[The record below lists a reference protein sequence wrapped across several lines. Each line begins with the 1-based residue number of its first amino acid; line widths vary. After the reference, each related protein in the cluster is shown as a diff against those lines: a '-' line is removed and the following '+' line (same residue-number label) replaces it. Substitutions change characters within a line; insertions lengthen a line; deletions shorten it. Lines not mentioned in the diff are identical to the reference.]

1 MNAQNNVTSNDS
13 IAFIGEFHNNEYNV
27 YIKIN
32 FIDKD
37 ILVPGQEIL
46 GELDGYFGSTQSS
59 HIWPITSSEVE
70 GNNAKIEVINNYGS
84 EDFEASLKMLNDSTI
99 QYEHKNGSTLK
110 FPVNR
115 KWHKIPTKLTF
126 TRINSPALHCSTI
139 GDGGLNFSVRN
150 GKRWDPAAITT

>member
-32 FIDKD
+32 LIDKD

-70 GNNAKIEVINNYGS
+70 GSSAKIEVINNYGS
-84 EDFEASLKMLNDSTI
+84 EDFTASIILKNNNTL
-99 QYEHKNGSTLK
+99 EFKHLKGSTFK
-110 FPVNR
+110 FPVNK
-115 KWHKIPTKLTF
+115 KWQKLPSKLTF
-126 TRINSPALHCSTI
+126 IRKEQS
-139 GDGGLNFSVRN
+139 
-150 GKRWDPAAITT
+150 

>member
-32 FIDKD
+32 FIDKN

-70 GNNAKIEVINNYGS
+70 GSTAKIEVINNYGS
-84 EDFEASLKMLNDSTI
+84 EDFTASIILKDNNTL
-99 QYEHKNGSTLK
+99 EFKHLKGSTFK
-110 FPVNR
+110 FPVNK
-115 KWHKIPTKLTF
+115 KWQKLPSKLTF
-126 TRINSPALHCSTI
+126 IR
-139 GDGGLNFSVRN
+139 
-150 GKRWDPAAITT
+150 KE

>member
-70 GNNAKIEVINNYGS
+70 GSTAKIEVINNYGS
-84 EDFEASLKMLNDSTI
+84 EDFTASIILKDNNTL
-99 QYEHKNGSTLK
+99 EFKHLKGSTFK
-110 FPVNR
+110 FPVNK
-115 KWHKIPTKLTF
+115 KWQKLPSKLTF
-126 TRINSPALHCSTI
+126 IKKEQS
-139 GDGGLNFSVRN
+139 
-150 GKRWDPAAITT
+150 

>member
-32 FIDKD
+32 LIDKD

-59 HIWPITSSEVE
+59 HIWPITSSELE
-70 GNNAKIEVINNYGS
+70 GSTAQIEVINNYGS
-84 EDFEASLKMLNDSTI
+84 EDFTASIILKDNNTL
-99 QYEHKNGSTLK
+99 EFKHLKGSTFK
-110 FPVNR
+110 FPVNKKWQKLPSKLIFIR
-115 KWHKIPTKLTF
+115 KE
-126 TRINSPALHCSTI
+126 
-139 GDGGLNFSVRN
+139 
-150 GKRWDPAAITT
+150 

>member
-27 YIKIN
+27 YIKLN

-70 GNNAKIEVINNYGS
+70 GSTAKIEVINNYGS
-84 EDFEASLKMLNDSTI
+84 EDFTASIILKDNNTL
-99 QYEHKNGSTLK
+99 EFKHLKGSTFK
-110 FPVNR
+110 FPVNK
-115 KWHKIPTKLTF
+115 KWQKLPSKLTF
-126 TRINSPALHCSTI
+126 IR
-139 GDGGLNFSVRN
+139 
-150 GKRWDPAAITT
+150 KE

>member
-27 YIKIN
+27 YIKLN

-70 GNNAKIEVINNYGS
+70 GYTAQIEVINNYGS
-84 EDFEASLKMLNDSTI
+84 EDFTASIILKDNNTL
-99 QYEHKNGSTLK
+99 EFKHLKGSTFK
-110 FPVNR
+110 FPVNK
-115 KWHKIPTKLTF
+115 KWQKLPSKLTF
-126 TRINSPALHCSTI
+126 IR
-139 GDGGLNFSVRN
+139 
-150 GKRWDPAAITT
+150 KE

>member
-32 FIDKD
+32 LIDKD

-70 GNNAKIEVINNYGS
+70 GSSAKIEVINNYGS
-84 EDFEASLKMLNDSTI
+84 EDFTASIILKNNNTL
-99 QYEHKNGSTLK
+99 EFKHLKGSTFK
-110 FPVNR
+110 FPVNK
-115 KWHKIPTKLTF
+115 KWQKLPSKLTF
-126 TRINSPALHCSTI
+126 IR
-139 GDGGLNFSVRN
+139 
-150 GKRWDPAAITT
+150 KE

>member
-1 MNAQNNVTSNDS
+1 MNAQNNVTYNDS

-46 GELDGYFGSTQSS
+46 GELDGYFCSTQSS

-70 GNNAKIEVINNYGS
+70 GSTAKIEVINNYGS
-84 EDFEASLKMLNDSTI
+84 EDFTASIILKDNNTL
-99 QYEHKNGSTLK
+99 EFKHLKGSTFK
-110 FPVNR
+110 FPVNK
-115 KWHKIPTKLTF
+115 KWQKLPSKLTF
-126 TRINSPALHCSTI
+126 IR
-139 GDGGLNFSVRN
+139 
-150 GKRWDPAAITT
+150 KE

>member
-70 GNNAKIEVINNYGS
+70 GNTAKIEVINNYGS
-84 EDFEASLKMLNDSTI
+84 EDFTTSIILKDNNTL
-99 QYEHKNGSTLK
+99 EFKHLKGSTFK
-110 FPVNR
+110 FPVNK
-115 KWHKIPTKLTF
+115 KWQKLPSKLTF
-126 TRINSPALHCSTI
+126 IR
-139 GDGGLNFSVRN
+139 
-150 GKRWDPAAITT
+150 KE

>member
-70 GNNAKIEVINNYGS
+70 GSTAKIEVINNYGS
-84 EDFEASLKMLNDSTI
+84 EDFTASIILKDNNTL
-99 QYEHKNGSTLK
+99 EFKHLKGSTFK
-110 FPVNR
+110 FPVNK
-115 KWHKIPTKLTF
+115 KWQKLPSKLTF
-126 TRINSPALHCSTI
+126 IR
-139 GDGGLNFSVRN
+139 
-150 GKRWDPAAITT
+150 KE

>member
-59 HIWPITSSEVE
+59 HIWPITSSELE
-70 GNNAKIEVINNYGS
+70 GSTAKIEVINNYGS
-84 EDFEASLKMLNDSTI
+84 EDFTASIILKDNNTL
-99 QYEHKNGSTLK
+99 EFKHLKGSTFK
-110 FPVNR
+110 FPVNK
-115 KWHKIPTKLTF
+115 KWQKLPSKLTF
-126 TRINSPALHCSTI
+126 IRKEQS
-139 GDGGLNFSVRN
+139 
-150 GKRWDPAAITT
+150 

>member
-70 GNNAKIEVINNYGS
+70 GSTAKIEVINNYGS
-84 EDFEASLKMLNDSTI
+84 EDFAASIILKDNNTL
-99 QYEHKNGSTLK
+99 EFKHLKGSTFK
-110 FPVNR
+110 FPVNK
-115 KWHKIPTKLTF
+115 KWQKLPSKLTF
-126 TRINSPALHCSTI
+126 IR
-139 GDGGLNFSVRN
+139 
-150 GKRWDPAAITT
+150 KE

>member
-32 FIDKD
+32 LIDKD

-59 HIWPITSSEVE
+59 HIWPITSSELE
-70 GNNAKIEVINNYGS
+70 GSTAKIEVINNYGS
-84 EDFEASLKMLNDSTI
+84 EDFTASIILKDNNTL
-99 QYEHKNGSTLK
+99 EFKHLKGSTFK
-110 FPVNR
+110 FPVNK
-115 KWHKIPTKLTF
+115 KWQKLPSKLTF
-126 TRINSPALHCSTI
+126 IRKEQS
-139 GDGGLNFSVRN
+139 
-150 GKRWDPAAITT
+150 

>member
-1 MNAQNNVTSNDS
+1 MNAQNNVTSTDS

-70 GNNAKIEVINNYGS
+70 GNTAKIEVINNYGS
-84 EDFEASLKMLNDSTI
+84 EDFTASIILKDNNTL
-99 QYEHKNGSTLK
+99 EFKHLKGSTFK
-110 FPVNR
+110 FPVNK
-115 KWHKIPTKLTF
+115 KWQKLPSKLTF
-126 TRINSPALHCSTI
+126 IR
-139 GDGGLNFSVRN
+139 
-150 GKRWDPAAITT
+150 KE

>member
-32 FIDKD
+32 LIDKD

-46 GELDGYFGSTQSS
+46 GELDGHFGSTQSS

-70 GNNAKIEVINNYGS
+70 GNTSKIEVINNYGS
-84 EDFEASLKMLNDSTI
+84 EDFTASIILKDNNTL
-99 QYEHKNGSTLK
+99 EFKHLKGSTFK
-110 FPVNR
+110 FPVNKKWQKLPSKLIFIR
-115 KWHKIPTKLTF
+115 KE
-126 TRINSPALHCSTI
+126 
-139 GDGGLNFSVRN
+139 
-150 GKRWDPAAITT
+150 

>member
-13 IAFIGEFHNNEYNV
+13 IAFIGEFHDNEYNV

-70 GNNAKIEVINNYGS
+70 GSTAKIEVINNYGS
-84 EDFEASLKMLNDSTI
+84 EDFTASIILKDNNTL
-99 QYEHKNGSTLK
+99 EFKHLKGSTFK
-110 FPVNR
+110 FPVNK
-115 KWHKIPTKLTF
+115 KWQKLPSKLTF
-126 TRINSPALHCSTI
+126 I
-139 GDGGLNFSVRN
+139 
-150 GKRWDPAAITT
+150 KKE

>member
-13 IAFIGEFHNNEYNV
+13 IEFIGEFHNNEYNV

-70 GNNAKIEVINNYGS
+70 GNTAKIEVINNYGS
-84 EDFEASLKMLNDSTI
+84 EDFTASIILKDNNTL
-99 QYEHKNGSTLK
+99 EFKHLKGSTFK
-110 FPVNR
+110 FPVNK
-115 KWHKIPTKLTF
+115 KWQKLPSKLTF
-126 TRINSPALHCSTI
+126 IR
-139 GDGGLNFSVRN
+139 
-150 GKRWDPAAITT
+150 KE

>member
-32 FIDKD
+32 LIDKD

-70 GNNAKIEVINNYGS
+70 GSTAKIEVINNYGS
-84 EDFEASLKMLNDSTI
+84 EDFTASIILKDNNTL
-99 QYEHKNGSTLK
+99 EFKHLKGSTFK
-110 FPVNR
+110 FPVNK
-115 KWHKIPTKLTF
+115 KWQKLPSKLTF
-126 TRINSPALHCSTI
+126 IR
-139 GDGGLNFSVRN
+139 
-150 GKRWDPAAITT
+150 KE

>member
-1 MNAQNNVTSNDS
+1 MNAQNNVTSTDS

-70 GNNAKIEVINNYGS
+70 GNTAKIEVINNYGS
-84 EDFEASLKMLNDSTI
+84 EDFTASIILKNNNTL
-99 QYEHKNGSTLK
+99 EFKHLKGSTFK
-110 FPVNR
+110 FPVNK
-115 KWHKIPTKLTF
+115 KWQKLPSKLTF
-126 TRINSPALHCSTI
+126 IR
-139 GDGGLNFSVRN
+139 
-150 GKRWDPAAITT
+150 KE

>member
-70 GNNAKIEVINNYGS
+70 GNIAKIEVINNYGS
-84 EDFEASLKMLNDSTI
+84 EDFTASIILKDNNTL
-99 QYEHKNGSTLK
+99 EFKHLKGSTFK
-110 FPVNR
+110 FPVNK
-115 KWHKIPTKLTF
+115 KWQKLPSKLTF
-126 TRINSPALHCSTI
+126 IRKEQS
-139 GDGGLNFSVRN
+139 
-150 GKRWDPAAITT
+150 

>member
-46 GELDGYFGSTQSS
+46 GELDGYIGSTQSS

-70 GNNAKIEVINNYGS
+70 GNTAKIEVINNYGS
-84 EDFEASLKMLNDSTI
+84 EDFTASIILKDNNTL
-99 QYEHKNGSTLK
+99 EFKHLKGSTFK
-110 FPVNR
+110 FPVNK
-115 KWHKIPTKLTF
+115 KWQKLPSKLTF
-126 TRINSPALHCSTI
+126 IR
-139 GDGGLNFSVRN
+139 
-150 GKRWDPAAITT
+150 KE

>member
-32 FIDKD
+32 LIDKD

-70 GNNAKIEVINNYGS
+70 GSTAKIEVINNYGS
-84 EDFEASLKMLNDSTI
+84 EDFTASIILKDNNTL
-99 QYEHKNGSTLK
+99 EFKHLKGSTFK
-110 FPVNR
+110 FPVNK
-115 KWHKIPTKLTF
+115 KWQKLPSKLTF
-126 TRINSPALHCSTI
+126 I
-139 GDGGLNFSVRN
+139 
-150 GKRWDPAAITT
+150 KKE

>member
-13 IAFIGEFHNNEYNV
+13 IAFIGEFQNNEYNV

-32 FIDKD
+32 LIDKD

-70 GNNAKIEVINNYGS
+70 GSTAKIEVINNYGS
-84 EDFEASLKMLNDSTI
+84 EDFTASIILKDNNTL
-99 QYEHKNGSTLK
+99 EFKHLKGSTFK
-110 FPVNR
+110 FPVNK
-115 KWHKIPTKLTF
+115 KWQKLPSKLTF
-126 TRINSPALHCSTI
+126 IR
-139 GDGGLNFSVRN
+139 
-150 GKRWDPAAITT
+150 KE

>member
-32 FIDKD
+32 LIDKD

-70 GNNAKIEVINNYGS
+70 GNIAKIEVINNYGS
-84 EDFEASLKMLNDSTI
+84 EDFTASIILKDNNTL
-99 QYEHKNGSTLK
+99 EFKHLKGSTFK
-110 FPVNR
+110 FPVNK
-115 KWHKIPTKLTF
+115 KWQKLPSKLTF
-126 TRINSPALHCSTI
+126 IRKEQS
-139 GDGGLNFSVRN
+139 
-150 GKRWDPAAITT
+150 

>member
-32 FIDKD
+32 LIDKD

-70 GNNAKIEVINNYGS
+70 GNIAKIEVINNYGS
-84 EDFEASLKMLNDSTI
+84 EDFTASIILKDNNTL
-99 QYEHKNGSTLK
+99 EFKHLKGSTFK
-110 FPVNR
+110 FPVNK
-115 KWHKIPTKLTF
+115 KWQKLPSKLTF
-126 TRINSPALHCSTI
+126 IR
-139 GDGGLNFSVRN
+139 
-150 GKRWDPAAITT
+150 KE

>member
-70 GNNAKIEVINNYGS
+70 GNIAKIEVINNYGS
-84 EDFEASLKMLNDSTI
+84 EDFTASIILKDNNTL
-99 QYEHKNGSTLK
+99 EFKHLKGSTFK
-110 FPVNR
+110 FPVNK
-115 KWHKIPTKLTF
+115 KWQKLPSKLTF
-126 TRINSPALHCSTI
+126 IR
-139 GDGGLNFSVRN
+139 
-150 GKRWDPAAITT
+150 KE

>member
-32 FIDKD
+32 LIDKD

-70 GNNAKIEVINNYGS
+70 GSTAKIEVINNYGS
-84 EDFEASLKMLNDSTI
+84 EDFAASIILKDNNTLDFK
-99 QYEHKNGSTLK
+99 HLKGSTFK
-110 FPVNR
+110 FPVNK
-115 KWHKIPTKLTF
+115 KWQKLPSKLTF
-126 TRINSPALHCSTI
+126 IR
-139 GDGGLNFSVRN
+139 
-150 GKRWDPAAITT
+150 KE

>member
-32 FIDKD
+32 LIDKD

-70 GNNAKIEVINNYGS
+70 GSTAQIEVINNYGS
-84 EDFEASLKMLNDSTI
+84 EDFTASIILKDNNTL
-99 QYEHKNGSTLK
+99 EFKHLKGSTFK
-110 FPVNR
+110 FPVNK
-115 KWHKIPTKLTF
+115 KWQKLPSKLTF
-126 TRINSPALHCSTI
+126 IRKEQS
-139 GDGGLNFSVRN
+139 
-150 GKRWDPAAITT
+150 

>member
-59 HIWPITSSEVE
+59 HIWPIW
-70 GNNAKIEVINNYGS
+70 
-84 EDFEASLKMLNDSTI
+84 
-99 QYEHKNGSTLK
+99 HKNRTNQQ
-110 FPVNR
+110 FQ
-115 KWHKIPTKLTF
+115 
-126 TRINSPALHCSTI
+126 C
-139 GDGGLNFSVRN
+139 
-150 GKRWDPAAITT
+150 

>member
-70 GNNAKIEVINNYGS
+70 GSTAKIEVINNYGS
-84 EDFEASLKMLNDSTI
+84 EDFTASIILKDNNTL
-99 QYEHKNGSTLK
+99 EFKHLKGSTFK
-110 FPVNR
+110 FPVNK
-115 KWHKIPTKLTF
+115 KWQKLPSKLTF
-126 TRINSPALHCSTI
+126 I
-139 GDGGLNFSVRN
+139 
-150 GKRWDPAAITT
+150 KKE

>member
-1 MNAQNNVTSNDS
+1 MNAQINVTSNDS

-32 FIDKD
+32 LIDKD

-70 GNNAKIEVINNYGS
+70 GNTAKIELINNYGS
-84 EDFEASLKMLNDSTI
+84 EDFTASIILKDNNTL
-99 QYEHKNGSTLK
+99 EFKHLKGSTFK
-110 FPVNR
+110 FPVNK
-115 KWHKIPTKLTF
+115 KWQKLPSKLTF
-126 TRINSPALHCSTI
+126 IR
-139 GDGGLNFSVRN
+139 
-150 GKRWDPAAITT
+150 KE

>member
-1 MNAQNNVTSNDS
+1 MKSVLLITILSFIYSNMNAQNNVTSNDS

-70 GNNAKIEVINNYGS
+70 GNTAKIEVINNYGS
-84 EDFEASLKMLNDSTI
+84 EDFTASIILKDNNTL
-99 QYEHKNGSTLK
+99 EFKHLKGSTFK
-110 FPVNR
+110 FPVNK
-115 KWHKIPTKLTF
+115 KWQKLPSKLTF
-126 TRINSPALHCSTI
+126 IR
-139 GDGGLNFSVRN
+139 
-150 GKRWDPAAITT
+150 KE

>member
-32 FIDKD
+32 LIDKD

-46 GELDGYFGSTQSS
+46 GELDGFFGSTQSS

-70 GNNAKIEVINNYGS
+70 GSTAKIEVINNYGS
-84 EDFEASLKMLNDSTI
+84 EDFTASIILKDNNTL
-99 QYEHKNGSTLK
+99 EFKHLKGSTFK
-110 FPVNR
+110 FPVNK
-115 KWHKIPTKLTF
+115 KWQKLPSKLTF
-126 TRINSPALHCSTI
+126 IR
-139 GDGGLNFSVRN
+139 
-150 GKRWDPAAITT
+150 KE

>member
-70 GNNAKIEVINNYGS
+70 GSTAKIEVINNYGS
-84 EDFEASLKMLNDSTI
+84 EDFTASIILKDNNTL
-99 QYEHKNGSTLK
+99 EFKHLKGSTFK
-110 FPVNR
+110 FPVNKKWQKLPSKLIFIR
-115 KWHKIPTKLTF
+115 KE
-126 TRINSPALHCSTI
+126 
-139 GDGGLNFSVRN
+139 
-150 GKRWDPAAITT
+150 